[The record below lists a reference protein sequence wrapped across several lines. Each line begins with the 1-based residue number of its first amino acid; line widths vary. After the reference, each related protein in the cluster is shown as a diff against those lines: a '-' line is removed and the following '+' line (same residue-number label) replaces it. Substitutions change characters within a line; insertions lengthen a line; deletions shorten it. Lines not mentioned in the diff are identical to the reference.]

1 MTETSVKTKM
11 WSLIVI
17 MLLFIIGVGT
27 VGYVTLDKGA
37 NAYKELVELDEEF
50 LNLMDQTHL
59 KIVQLRRFEKDYFLN
74 IGNPAEQEQ
83 YLKKYQEVEATVP
96 QLMVKLTDLARMN
109 DHLDKDLKAKVAGLA
124 GPFADYRK
132 GFNAV
137 VQQVNTNPRLTPQQ
151 ANILMTEYKG
161 NISVLEGDMAALA
174 QASKAVTDRIEVQ
187 ALRRNREA
195 RTVIV
200 VAVLIA
206 LVLAGA
212 MGSALC
218 RSIYRAIFR
227 EGLRRM
233 AHRI

>member
-1 MTETSVKTKM
+1 MTEASVKTKM
-11 WSLIVI
+11 WSLVVI

-50 LNLMDQTHL
+50 LNLIDQTHL

-74 IGNPAEQEQ
+74 IGNPAAQEE
-83 YLKKYQEVEATVP
+83 YLKKFQEIEALVP
-96 QLMVKLTDLARMN
+96 QLMVKLTDLARLN
-109 DHLDKDLKAKVAGLA
+109 DHLDKDLKAKVAALA
-124 GPFADYRK
+124 GPFADYRA
-132 GFNAV
+132 GFYDIV
-137 VQQVNTNPRLTPQQ
+137 HQLKTNPSLTPQQ
-151 ANILMTEYKG
+151 ANLQITKYKG
-161 NISVLEGDMAALA
+161 NIVVLEADMAALA

-200 VAVLIA
+200 VTMLIA
-206 LVLAGA
+206 VVLAGA

-233 AHRI
+233 ARRI